1 MSIQNLAIVF
11 AQTLWSDET
20 RPRGGSMAGHG
31 NGVMADAPF
40 QNKLIIRPFFF
51 SLDPLFIFAAFT
63 GGRDN
68 IIILL

>member
-20 RPRGGSMAGHG
+20 RWWEYGRTWKWG
-31 NGVMADAPF
+31 NGRRSVPEQVDYPA
-40 QNKLIIRPFFF
+40 IFF

-63 GGRDN
+63 GGGDN
-68 IIILL
+68 ITILL